1 MLFYPFIKK
10 YCIVCV
16 CLVWFPLVS
25 AVGVRLRSSDRQRLP
40 AAAADP
46 NSRGQQWR
54 RSLQDRSH
62 ACLERNVLRSDGTFL
77 IILITRGTTILKYM
91 FFFPSSTWCICF
103 LFVLFFNRSL
113 ASVPTC
119 LLDLD
124 FGCCQI
130 LSSAVF
136 QHTKWFHCNG
146 ILGRT
151 AHDVKFLIV
160 KEKTSVS

>member
-1 MLFYPFIKK
+1 MIQETNKMSVLKGFSCSHIPLFFPFIKK

-62 ACLERNVLRSDGTFL
+62 ACLERNVLRSDGNFL
-77 IILITRGTTILKYM
+77 IILIIRGITILKYM
-91 FFFPSSTWCICF
+91 FFFHRVHGVYVSFLFCF
-103 LFVLFFNRSL
+103 LTGVLNL
-113 ASVPTC
+113 
-119 LLDLD
+119 
-124 FGCCQI
+124 CQ
-130 LSSAVF
+130 LVF
-136 QHTKWFHCNG
+136 
-146 ILGRT
+146 
-151 AHDVKFLIV
+151 
-160 KEKTSVS
+160 